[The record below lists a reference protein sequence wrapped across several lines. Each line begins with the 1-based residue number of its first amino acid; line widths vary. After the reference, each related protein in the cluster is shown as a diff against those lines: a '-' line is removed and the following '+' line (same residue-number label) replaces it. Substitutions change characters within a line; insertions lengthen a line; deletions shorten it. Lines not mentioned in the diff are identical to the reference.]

1 MKYDFWYSEKQK
13 HCLDY
18 IFPPVDKPDTFIDGK
33 EYTECF
39 KHGKGH
45 THNWDDGIFIG
56 TFDFNNISFKRR
68 QTAPLT
74 V

>member
-33 EYTECF
+33 EYTCVIKEYEIIC
-39 KHGKGH
+39 
-45 THNWDDGIFIG
+45 
-56 TFDFNNISFKRR
+56 ISYNQIKC
-68 QTAPLT
+68 
-74 V
+74 